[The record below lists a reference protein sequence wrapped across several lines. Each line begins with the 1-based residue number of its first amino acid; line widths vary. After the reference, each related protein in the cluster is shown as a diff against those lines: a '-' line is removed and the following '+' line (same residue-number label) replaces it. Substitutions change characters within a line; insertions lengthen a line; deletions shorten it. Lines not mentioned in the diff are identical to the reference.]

1 MALPTDPTMN
11 MSYLVCSH
19 DPNFKEAADEITV
32 KLSSRNKH
40 TQINTAP
47 LGVFGMCYKLTEA
60 VAKDKVDMPYQSAV
74 FPQTQLI
81 TVQSSVH

>member
-1 MALPTDPTMN
+1 MALSTDPTMN

-19 DPNFKEAADEITV
+19 NSNFKEAADEITV

-40 TQINTAP
+40 TQINTVP
-47 LGVFGMCYKLTEA
+47 LDVFGMCYKLTEA
-60 VAKDKVDMPYQSAV
+60 VAKDKVDMPYLSAV